1 MLQKQ
6 LEMHSNKF
14 DKATIQLRS
23 TFPNLTNIPRK
34 LVGQRQTIDNGSTTG
49 SKRKSRTPCHI
60 QINPLAPLLSF
71 AKHPP
76 KSIGG
81 YDSAMLKR
89 EAKHPSK
96 IRLLK
101 IQTRCKS
108 MHRYR
113 NLSSQEPAKRQKL
126 TSQSSCRAN
135 ALGAGLRTIQRRT
148 ATTNATCA
156 ITVAKLATGAPSA
169 LANLWELQ
177 RKLVLQLLQ
186 IVLIQVERLNLHHQP
201 PPLIP
206 LRPKIV
212 RHKQTYWP
220 A

>member
-1 MLQKQ
+1 M
-6 LEMHSNKF
+6 
-14 DKATIQLRS
+14 TQLRN
-23 TFPNLTNIPRK
+23 TYPNLTSTPRK
-34 LVGQRQTIDNGSTTG
+34 LVGQKRITDNGSTTG
-49 SKRKSRTPCHI
+49 SKRKLRTPFRI
-60 QINPLAPLLSF
+60 QTNPQAPSLSF

-81 YDSAMLKR
+81 YGNTTLRR
-89 EAKHPSK
+89 EANPPSK
-96 IRLLK
+96 TLLLRT
-101 IQTRCKS
+101 QMRCKS
-108 MHRYR
+108 THLHR
-113 NLSSQEPAKRQKL
+113 NLSKREPVKRQKP
-126 TSQSSCRAN
+126 TSQSSCRAS
-135 ALGAGLRTIQRRT
+135 ASGAGLRTIQRRT

-156 ITVAKLATGAPSA
+156 ITVAKPATGAPSA

-186 IVLIQVERLNLHHQP
+186 TIPIQVEHLKLQHQP

-220 A
+220 V